1 VRSVRLRLP
10 SPAMAVAL
18 LALFVA
24 LGGSSYAALK
34 INSRQI
40 ADNSVRSRDLRN
52 NDVRSRDVRNNSLTG
67 ADVNEARLGTVP
79 SADSANSAN
88 TAGSARTA
96 GSASTAANAE
106 ALGGVGPDGFVR
118 TPTEPVRLIGTPGNP
133 DFQNG
138 FKNHALGASAGF
150 FKDQFGVVH
159 LQGDLDPPGSAN
171 RIFTLPPGYRPDQNG
186 AQGPSFLVTRDGSG
200 TAVVS
205 VEFEGEVELLNSASD
220 HIAING
226 ITFRAT
232 H

>member
-1 VRSVRLRLP
+1 MRSVRLRPP

-34 INSRQI
+34 IGSKQI
-40 ADNSVRSRDLRN
+40 VNNSVRSKDLRN

-79 SADSANSAN
+79 SANTASSATSAASAG
-88 TAGSARTA
+88 TAGSA
-96 GSASTAANAE
+96 ANAD
-106 ALGGVGPDGFVR
+106 ALGGVGPEGYVR
-118 TPTEPVRLIGTPGNP
+118 APTEPTRLVGTPGNP
-133 DFQNG
+133 AFENG
-138 FKNHALGASAGF
+138 FKNHSLGAPAGF

-159 LQGDLDPPGSAN
+159 LQGDLDPPGGAN
-171 RIFTLPPGYRPDQNG
+171 TIFTLPPGYRTDHNG
-186 AQGPSFLVTRDGSG
+186 AQGPSFLVTADGAG
-200 TAVVS
+200 TSVVS
-205 VEFEGEVELLNSASD
+205 VDFEGKVRLLMSATEHVS
-220 HIAING
+220 ING